1 MRCEERNN
9 TEITMARAQK
19 LTSLPQRSASERL
32 TFHHVSVWIFIQI
45 VIFHK
50 VVIMNE

>member
-19 LTSLPQRSASERL
+19 LTSLPQHSAS
-32 TFHHVSVWIFIQI
+32 HHVSVGIFIQI